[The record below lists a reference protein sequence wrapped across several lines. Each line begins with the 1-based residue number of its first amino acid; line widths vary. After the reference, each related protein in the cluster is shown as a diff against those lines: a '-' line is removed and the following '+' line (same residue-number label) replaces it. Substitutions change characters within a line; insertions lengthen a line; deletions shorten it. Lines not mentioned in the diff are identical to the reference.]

1 MFLILYS
8 FPIFATTTYNKMNK
22 TVVIEPTDD
31 GVPTLYLPEM
41 DEHYHSTKGAL
52 AEARH
57 VYIEMALRSFGQ
69 TNINILEIGFGT
81 GLNAFL
87 SLLESQRNHRSINYT
102 TVELYPL
109 PPEVTD
115 KLNYPALIAP
125 ECGDLFARLHHCE
138 WNRPIAI
145 APQFTLHKRLVDLTR
160 TSIEGIYDVVYF
172 DAFAPEKQP
181 EMWDESIFRG
191 IYGHLTPGG
200 ILTTYCAKGEI
211 RRRLQ
216 SVGFTVERL
225 PGPLHGK
232 REILRAT
239 KAY

>member
-1 MFLILYS
+1 MD
-8 FPIFATTTYNKMNK
+8 K

-109 PPEVTD
+109 PPEITD

-125 ECGDLFARLHHCE
+125 ECGDLFARLHRCE
-138 WNRPIAI
+138 WNRPVAI
-145 APQFTLHKRLVDLTR
+145 TPQFTLYKRLVDLTR
-160 TSIEGIYDVVYF
+160 TTIEGIYDVVYF

-191 IYGHLTPGG
+191 IYDHLTPGG

-216 SVGFTVERL
+216 SVGFCVERL
-225 PGPLHGK
+225 PGPPLGK